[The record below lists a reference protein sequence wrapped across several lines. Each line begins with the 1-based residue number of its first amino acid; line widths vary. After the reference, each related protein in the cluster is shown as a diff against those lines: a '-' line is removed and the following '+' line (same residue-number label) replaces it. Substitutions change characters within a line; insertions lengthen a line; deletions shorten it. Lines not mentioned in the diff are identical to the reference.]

1 MQRILLNLKIAIDSL
16 SHFKLRTTLAVLG
29 ISLGAFALTIVADLS
44 GSLILKTKNEINRL
58 GENLLIIKSG
68 SVRAFAGT
76 TRIFRNANT
85 LKEADATATLKYS
98 GSVEAVSS
106 SASKV
111 FPVRHRD
118 MLLPKINVVG
128 VEPNFSHLRNFYP
141 ANGIFISD
149 KDNQDRSRVVVI
161 GKKIAE
167 KLFQEGENPIG
178 KYILI
183 WRTPCQVIGIMEEKG
198 ADISNVDQDNQIF
211 MPLKTFTTRY
221 ISSDVI
227 DTIFIKVKKPQ
238 IIDNAKGE
246 ITALLKQRHNIRGDK
261 EDDFTVID
269 MKDVLSLQASTMKMV
284 SILGTISAIISFL
297 IGGIGILSIMTLIV
311 NERKIEIGIRRAI
324 GGRKRDII
332 SQFLAE
338 SSLIAILGGTFGV
351 ILGFAISLAIFYV
364 SKLPF
369 YISVTG
375 LIISFFASILVGII
389 AGIYPSRN
397 AIKIEPVYIIRN
409 S

>member
-1 MQRILLNLKIAIDSL
+1 MQRIILNLKIAMNSL
-16 SHFKLRTTLAVLG
+16 RHFKLRTALAVLG
-29 ISLGAFALTIVADLS
+29 ISLGTIALTVVTDLS
-44 GSLILKTKNEINRL
+44 GSLKIKTVSEINRL
-58 GENLLIIKSG
+58 GENILIVKSG
-68 SVRAFAGT
+68 TVRAFAGA
-76 TRIFRNANT
+76 TRVFRSANT
-85 LKEADATATLKYS
+85 LKVSDAEAIFNYS
-98 GSVEAVSS
+98 GAVEAVSS
-106 SASKV
+106 SMSKV
-111 FPVRHRD
+111 FPVRYGETV
-118 MLLPKINVVG
+118 LPKINVVG
-128 VEPNFSHLRNFYP
+128 VEPNFSYIRNFYP
-141 ANGIFISD
+141 ETGLFISD
-149 KDNQDRSRVVVI
+149 QDNREANRVVVI

-167 KLFQEGENPIG
+167 KLFKEGENPIG

-183 WRTPCQVIGIMEEKG
+183 WRTPCQVVGIMEEKG

-211 MPLKTFTTRY
+211 MPLKTFMSRY

-227 DTIFIKVKKPQ
+227 DTIFVKVKNPRF
-238 IIDNAKGE
+238 IDGAKNE
-246 ITALLKQRHNIRGDK
+246 ITGLLRQRHYIRGDK

-284 SILGTISAIISFL
+284 SILGTISAVISFL

-351 ILGFAISLAIFYV
+351 ILGFSISIVIFNL

-369 YISVTG
+369 YISVEG
-375 LIISFFASILVGII
+375 LIISFFASISVGIL

-397 AIKIEPVYIIRN
+397 AIKIEPVYIIR
-409 S
+409 SS